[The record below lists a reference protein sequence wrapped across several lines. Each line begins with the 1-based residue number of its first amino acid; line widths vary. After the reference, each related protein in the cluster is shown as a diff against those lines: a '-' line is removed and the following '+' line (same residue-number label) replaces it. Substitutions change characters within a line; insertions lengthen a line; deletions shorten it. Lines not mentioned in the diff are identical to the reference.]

1 VTLIATNAAGSDTLI
16 RTDYIDVPE
25 PAQLTQLLSG
35 AFGLFALNAYRR
47 KRD

>member
-25 PAQLTQLLSG
+25 PALLTQLLSG
-35 AFGLFALNAYRR
+35 AFGLFALNAYR